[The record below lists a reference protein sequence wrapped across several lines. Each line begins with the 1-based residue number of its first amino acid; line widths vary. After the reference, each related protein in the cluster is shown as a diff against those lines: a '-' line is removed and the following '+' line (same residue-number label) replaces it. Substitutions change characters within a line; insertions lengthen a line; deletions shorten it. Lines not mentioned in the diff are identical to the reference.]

1 LGNADEGNQQPLK
14 DSHTS
19 RISRSLMS

>member
-14 DSHTS
+14 DSHTG